1 MYLLQ
6 LSTNIHGSVQG
17 KDWRRSLHWNNRSE
31 RTFCRLSHRV
41 NIRFGIGWPLGANNR
56 KARSSALS
64 IFFISGG
71 CTCSGWCVIS
81 RGSDEVFRPFMR
93 LRMNGPPLQPKSSVP
108 VRASRMLA
116 SQAPVNKTACWRQ
129 CCLMLI
135 SRGQSSVS
143 GESQSSFPVPRIH
156 IAATAMRT
164 SRRLQL
170 YRMFQWRC
178 AKHVKRWKPATHGPC
193 MKMTLNGRTKT
204 QRENCFV
211 LGAEMSGL
219 EMMSWLLRRI
229 GTFGWKKYEQY
240 K

>member
-93 LRMNGPPLQPKSSVP
+93 LRIRPPPSTEIFCSSACVKDARLSGACKQDR
-108 VRASRMLA
+108 VLTTMLSDA
-116 SQAPVNKTACWRQ
+116 N
-129 CCLMLI
+129 I
-135 SRGQSSVS
+135 SRTIIRLWRISIAVPCPAHAHCSDCDAHITTSSIVS
-143 GESQSSFPVPRIH
+143 DVP
-156 IAATAMRT
+156 
-164 SRRLQL
+164 
-170 YRMFQWRC
+170 
-178 AKHVKRWKPATHGPC
+178 
-193 MKMTLNGRTKT
+193 MTLRKARKT
-204 QRENCFV
+204 LKTCHSWTLYEND
-211 LGAEMSGL
+211 A
-219 EMMSWLLRRI
+219 
-229 GTFGWKKYEQY
+229 
-240 K
+240 